1 MDPEKKLHFDS
12 VDPTFDDRVPS
23 EREINEKNYFE
34 ILGPLFEQNARF
46 SRKKPI
52 YLLGD
57 INSPKHETDRFYE
70 FWYNFESWRVFNY
83 LDEEDV
89 TGDK

>member
-1 MDPEKKLHFDS
+1 M
-12 VDPTFDDRVPS
+12 DPTFDENVPS
-23 EREINEKNYFE
+23 EKEINDKNYFE
-34 ILGPLFEQNARF
+34 ILGPMFEANARF
-46 SRKKPI
+46 SKKRPVP
-52 YLLGD
+52 LLGD
-57 INSPKHETDRFYE
+57 INSAKHETDKFYE